1 MKTLKVLKNILT
13 ESVKFGD
20 GFSRE
25 MALTHRVCPYVET
38 QAGTQVSA
46 HVLSAVLWSLM
57 HSSPSWILSLLS
69 EMK

>member
-38 QAGTQVSA
+38 QAGTQVCT
-46 HVLSAVLWSLM
+46 
-57 HSSPSWILSLLS
+57 
-69 EMK
+69 